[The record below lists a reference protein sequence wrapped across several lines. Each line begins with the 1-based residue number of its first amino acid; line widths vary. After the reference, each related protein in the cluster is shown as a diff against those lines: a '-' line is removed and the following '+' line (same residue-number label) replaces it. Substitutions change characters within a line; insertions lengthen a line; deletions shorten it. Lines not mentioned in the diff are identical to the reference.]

1 MANLNKVLLIG
12 RLTADPELRRTPND
26 IPVASFTLAVNRRY
40 SQNAQQQADFIDI
53 VCWRNNAEFAAK
65 YFTKGMAAF
74 VSGTLQIRAWKDRDG
89 NNRRSAEVVADDVQ
103 FAEPRRDG
111 QQQRGDG
118 MAAQPPAFTAGSPSD
133 FEDMTGDDE
142 LPF

>member
-65 YFTKGMAAF
+65 IG
-74 VSGTLQIRAWKDRDG
+74 RAH
-89 NNRRSAEVVADDVQ
+89 V
-103 FAEPRRDG
+103 
-111 QQQRGDG
+111 
-118 MAAQPPAFTAGSPSD
+118 
-133 FEDMTGDDE
+133 
-142 LPF
+142 

>member
-12 RLTADPELRRTPND
+12 RLTADPELRMTPND

-74 VSGTLQIRAWKDRDG
+74 VSGTLQIRSWKDRDG

-103 FAEPRRDG
+103 FAEPRRDS
-111 QQQRGDG
+111 QPRNDG

-133 FEDMTGDDE
+133 FEEMTGDDE

>member
-53 VCWRNNAEFAAK
+53 
-65 YFTKGMAAF
+65 AAF
-74 VSGTLQIRAWKDRDG
+74 VSGTLQIRSWKDRDG
-89 NNRRSAEVVADDVQ
+89 NKRRSAEVVADDVQ
-103 FAEPRRDG
+103 FAEPRRDS
-111 QQQRGDG
+111 QPRNDG

-133 FEDMTGDDE
+133 FEEMTGDDE

>member
-74 VSGTLQIRAWKDRDG
+74 VSGTLEGPGR
-89 NNRRSAEVVADDVQ
+89 
-103 FAEPRRDG
+103 
-111 QQQRGDG
+111 QQPPQRGG
-118 MAAQPPAFTAGSPSD
+118 RRGRRAIRRTAQRQPAAQ
-133 FEDMTGDDE
+133 
-142 LPF
+142 

>member
-53 VCWRNNAEFAAK
+53 VCWRNNAEFARQVLH
-65 YFTKGMAAF
+65 KGMAAF
-74 VSGTLQIRAWKDRDG
+74 VSGTLQIRSWKDRDG

-103 FAEPRRDG
+103 FAEPRRDS
-111 QQQRGDG
+111 QPRNDG

-133 FEDMTGDDE
+133 FEEMTGDDE

>member
-74 VSGTLQIRAWKDRDG
+74 VSGTLQIRSWKDRDG
-89 NNRRSAEVVADDVQ
+89 
-103 FAEPRRDG
+103 
-111 QQQRGDG
+111 QQPPQRGG
-118 MAAQPPAFTAGSPSD
+118 RRGRRAIRRTAQRQPAA
-133 FEDMTGDDE
+133 
-142 LPF
+142 